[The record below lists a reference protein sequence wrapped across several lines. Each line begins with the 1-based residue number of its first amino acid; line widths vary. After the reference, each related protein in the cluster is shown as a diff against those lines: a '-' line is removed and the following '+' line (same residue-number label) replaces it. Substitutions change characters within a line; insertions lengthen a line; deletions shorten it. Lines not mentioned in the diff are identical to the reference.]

1 MEGLVKLDKL
11 HLLVIVDNESD
22 GLSQP
27 CGAADPS
34 AKATERAA
42 MYQSEVSHNVLDV
55 RTGRAGCLDF
65 QKVAFAGHGL
75 SVLLT
80 AEVDG
85 KSRTLLFDGGPSPG
99 LFRHNVEALGVDVAD
114 IEAAV
119 LSHWHIDHSVGLIEA
134 ASMISEARAAAAA
147 AAADAS
153 GSSDSAAG
161 GGTAASD
168 AAGGASAAPVIFDL
182 HPKRPQRRGLQFPN
196 GEVVPFNNE
205 PELQQLQQPGIEEPE
220 LQQLQQPGIEVQLH
234 EQGHCLLDGAF
245 YVSGGIPRN
254 TSYEA
259 GNPMHASQW
268 EPDGAWQADELV
280 ADERYLAARVKGRGT
295 VVLSACSHAGIVNVM
310 RDVQAKTGQ
319 APYAVFGGFHLS
331 PKDTAARI
339 QPTVADIVAMQP
351 QLVVAGHCTGWQA
364 KAALAAALKERYM
377 PSFVGARFSFP
388 AAPDA

>member
-1 MEGLVKLDKL
+1 MEGLVELDKL

-34 AKATERAA
+34 AKASERAA
-42 MYQSEVSHNVLDV
+42 MYQSEVSHNVSDV

-85 KSRTLLFDGGPSPG
+85 KSRTLLFDGGPSPQV
-99 LFRHNVEALGVDVAD
+99 FRHNTEALGVDVAD

-153 GSSDSAAG
+153 GGSDSAAG
-161 GGTAASD
+161 GGAAASD

-196 GEVVPFNNE
+196 GEVVPFNN
-205 PELQQLQQPGIEEPE
+205 EPE